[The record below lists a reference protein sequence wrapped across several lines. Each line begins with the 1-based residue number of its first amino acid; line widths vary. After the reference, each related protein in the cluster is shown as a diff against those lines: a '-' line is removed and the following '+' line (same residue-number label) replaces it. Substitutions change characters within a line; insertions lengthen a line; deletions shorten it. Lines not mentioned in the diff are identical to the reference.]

1 MKLLSELLSRVRGGR
16 EGGEEGKKDLEDI
29 LDKAAK
35 GEVLEFEEAMT
46 FLRAVEIR
54 LSGEP
59 QVKKVR
65 GKVVFVGDTHGD
77 FDSSEEVLR
86 RFKDHKL
93 IFLGDYVDRGKKQI
107 ENANFLLANYYRQPD
122 RVILL
127 RGNHESPV
135 VNLNYGFMET
145 LYHTYGSEWPFLF
158 MKYNE
163 VFANLPYAAEVSGL
177 LALHGGITEG
187 LKSLKQIRK
196 LPKKDMIP
204 SDKIAFQ
211 LLWNDP
217 YEGVEEFGENYSRGG
232 GTKYYG
238 RKALESFLKSNGLRG
253 MVRAHEAYPEG
264 HAWLFDGETG
274 IEGMRSILLSVF
286 TCRYYGIPPTVA
298 LYDGRRMEV
307 VRL

>member
-1 MKLLSELLSRVRGGR
+1 MKLLDELISRIRGSR
-16 EGGEEGKKDLEDI
+16 GEERKEDIEDI
-29 LDKAAK
+29 LKKALR
-35 GEVLEFEEAMT
+35 GEALEFEEAMS
-46 FLRAVEIR
+46 FLGAVEAK
-54 LSGEP
+54 LSREP
-59 QVKKVR
+59 QVKRVK
-65 GKVVFVGDTHGD
+65 GKVVFIGDTHGD
-77 FDSSEEVLR
+77 FDSSKEVLR
-86 RFKDHKL
+86 KFKDHKL
-93 IFLGDYVDRGKKQI
+93 VFLGDYVDRGKKQI
-107 ENANFLLANYYRQPD
+107 ENANFLLAHYYKDPD

-158 MKYNE
+158 MRYNE

-177 LALHGGITEG
+177 LALHGGIAEG
-187 LKSLKQIRK
+187 LESVKQIRK

-217 YEGVEEFGENYSRGG
+217 YEGIEGFGENYSRGG

-238 RKALESFLKSNGLRG
+238 RKALESFLKSNGLKG
-253 MVRAHEAYPEG
+253 LVRAHEAYPDG
-264 HAWLFDGETG
+264 YAWLFDGETG
-274 IEGMRSILLSVF
+274 IEGMESILLSVF

-298 LYDGRRMEV
+298 VFDGKKVEV